1 MAKNNGI
8 IRRRIGGV
16 SQQTGK
22 GTDISKLK
30 RKSKKYEDISS
41 TYEAARKDKPKR
53 KIIKKTTTT
62 TPTKK
67 STRSNL
73 EKLRARATETGPS
86 TRLYS
91 AVAEGSKRAER
102 ARERKRETKETP
114 FGIKTQKGR
123 AMLSDAAKEQLKRRK
138 AARQASIRER
148 TPVTTKTLK
157 PLARQVYKKSIGPT
171 IPRYSPEAREKLKQI
186 VDENEREK
194 ERKRNEEFSLSV
206 EKTGGKVSRRS
217 GGKVEKWQGG
227 NFEVAQGYD
236 TI

>member
-1 MAKNNGI
+1 MATLKQI
-8 IRRRIGGV
+8 QDDRHKWKKI
-16 SQQTGK
+16 TGT
-22 GTDISKLK
+22 GTAPYNPARYELK
-30 RKSKKYEDISS
+30 EKYKEEQRKQLKK
-41 TYEAARKDKPKR
+41 TTTPPKTKRVDKP
-53 KIIKKTTTT
+53 TTT

-171 IPRYSPEAREKLKQI
+171 IPRYSPEAREKLKQL

-227 NFEVAQGYD
+227 NLEVSQFYD
-236 TI
+236 

>member
-114 FGIKTQKGR
+114 F
-123 AMLSDAAKEQLKRRK
+123 
-138 AARQASIRER
+138 
-148 TPVTTKTLK
+148 
-157 PLARQVYKKSIGPT
+157 
-171 IPRYSPEAREKLKQI
+171 
-186 VDENEREK
+186 
-194 ERKRNEEFSLSV
+194 
-206 EKTGGKVSRRS
+206 
-217 GGKVEKWQGG
+217 
-227 NFEVAQGYD
+227 
-236 TI
+236 

>member
-22 GTDISKLK
+22 GTDVSKFK
-30 RKSKKYEDISS
+30 RKPKKYESISS

-53 KIIKKTTTT
+53 KIIKKTP

-73 EKLRARATETGPS
+73 EKLRARATEAGPS

-102 ARERKRETKETP
+102 ARERKRKAKETP

-157 PLARQVYKKSIGPT
+157 PLARQVYKKPIGPPV
-171 IPRYSPEAREKLKQI
+171 PRYSPEAREKLKQL

-194 ERKRNEEFSLSV
+194 ERKKDDDVFWDR
-206 EKTGGKVSRRS
+206 KTGGKVSRRS

-227 NFEVAQGYD
+227 NLEVAQGYD

>member
-1 MAKNNGI
+1 MATLKQI
-8 IRRRIGGV
+8 QDDRHKWKKI
-16 SQQTGK
+16 TGT
-22 GTDISKLK
+22 GTAPYNPARYELK
-30 RKSKKYEDISS
+30 EKYKEEQRKQL
-41 TYEAARKDKPKR
+41 
-53 KIIKKTTTT
+53 KKTTTPPKTKRVATPTTT

-91 AVAEGSKRAER
+91 AAAEGSKRAER

-157 PLARQVYKKSIGPT
+157 PLARQVYKKSIGPPV
-171 IPRYSPEAREKLKQI
+171 PRYSLEAREKLKQI

-217 GGKVEKWQGG
+217 GGKVEKWKGG
-227 NFEVAQGYD
+227 NLEVSQFYD
-236 TI
+236 